1 MPKYCCVYGCNNDL
15 ENHKDLSFHSFPSNQ
30 QQAKAWKIRIRREDF
45 KPSGSSYVCSK
56 HFTDQDFTDP
66 RKDTPEIFQKKRLK
80 RRVIPS
86 RYLRGNFEEVVKK
99 RKTNTA
105 ARAIRPQQAEVMTAN
120 ENDAESYESD
130 SLHSNQHQQGTEQD
144 QMPIRDDND
153 DTKVKL
159 EELRKELASRDQM
172 IKMLDK
178 KLFVFENL
186 SNQDIKNYTN
196 LTKDAFLALDELF
209 GKFRPFSYW
218 SGSEVTQINDKNQLL
233 ICLMKLK
240 LDVPFF
246 DLAKRF
252 NVSRTTIHNI
262 FMTNLQALN
271 EILYDGMMKT
281 IPSLAKN
288 GGSLPESYA
297 KFTNCRIIIDC
308 TEFKI
313 TTPRRDLNAAA
324 ASYSNYKHNL
334 TGKFLIGVAPNGSI
348 TFVSEGFP
356 GNTSDKMVTDQCG
369 VLNQLQVGAGSSLL
383 QALSLKKIFQW
394 MLSI

>member
-1 MPKYCCVYGCNNDL
+1 M
-15 ENHKDLSFHSFPSNQ
+15 
-30 QQAKAWKIRIRREDF
+30 
-45 KPSGSSYVCSK
+45 
-56 HFTDQDFTDP
+56 DFTDS

-80 RRVIPS
+80 RGVIPS
-86 RYLRGNFEEVVKK
+86 RYLRGSFEEEVKK
-99 RKTNTA
+99 RKTCTA
-105 ARAIRPQQAEVMTAN
+105 ARAERPEAAVMTAN
-120 ENDAESYESD
+120 ENDAQSYESD
-130 SLHSNQHQQGTEQD
+130 SLHSNQRGKEQD
-144 QMPIRDDND
+144 EMPIHDDS
-153 DTKVKL
+153 KVEL
-159 EELRKELASRDQM
+159 EELQKELTSRDQM

-178 KLFVFENL
+178 KLFMFENL

-196 LTKDAFLALDELF
+196 LTKDAFLALDELLE
-209 GKFRPFSYW
+209 KFRPFDYW

-240 LDVPFF
+240 LDVPLF
-246 DLAKRF
+246 DLATRF
-252 NVSRTTIHNI
+252 HVSRTTIHNI
-262 FMTNLQALN
+262 FMTYLHALN
-271 EILYDGMMKT
+271 EILYDGMMQT

-288 GGSLPESYA
+288 GGSMPESFA
-297 KFTNCRIIIDC
+297 NFTNCRIIFDF

-369 VLNQLQVGAGSSLL
+369 VLNHLQVGT
-383 QALSLKKIFQW
+383 
-394 MLSI
+394 

>member
-1 MPKYCCVYGCNNDL
+1 
-15 ENHKDLSFHSFPSNQ
+15 
-30 QQAKAWKIRIRREDF
+30 
-45 KPSGSSYVCSK
+45 
-56 HFTDQDFTDP
+56 
-66 RKDTPEIFQKKRLK
+66 
-80 RRVIPS
+80 
-86 RYLRGNFEEVVKK
+86 
-99 RKTNTA
+99 
-105 ARAIRPQQAEVMTAN
+105 
-120 ENDAESYESD
+120 
-130 SLHSNQHQQGTEQD
+130 
-144 QMPIRDDND
+144 
-153 DTKVKL
+153 
-159 EELRKELASRDQM
+159 M

-186 SNQDIKNYTN
+186 SNQDIKSYTN

-209 GKFRPFSYW
+209 GKFRPFNYW

-262 FMTNLQALN
+262 FMTYLHALN

-297 KFTNCRIIIDC
+297 NFTNCRIIIDC